1 MPPLGP
7 DLENKIILFYSILF
21 YSILFCNDCKTGMI
35 LSLEMMSWS
44 SLYIP
49 VYKK

>member
-1 MPPLGP
+1 MPPWGP
-7 DLENKIILFYSILF
+7 DLENRIILF